1 MFGSVGLRS
10 APFTWITTIMRGARE
25 QQIFKL
31 RCFENISKM
40 KFTCSLKLEYFL
52 MAGIDFADN
61 VAFVVIE
68 MTPCFIF
75 DCLAYTSR

>member
-1 MFGSVGLRS
+1 
-10 APFTWITTIMRGARE
+10 
-25 QQIFKL
+25 
-31 RCFENISKM
+31 M

-61 VAFVVIE
+61 VAFVAIE
-68 MTPCFIF
+68 MTPRFIF